1 MGVNFILQGAEAN
14 ISRIKKGTEILQ
26 EEWNKTEQ
34 KAGDVFSD
42 VRVTVKFHEGMEL
55 EVKRMKA
62 DVEIDCHEPAH
73 FFRGLNWVLNH
84 LEKAEGESEKKG
96 KEDKGERNGRIYS
109 LGTCDDH
116 FSSYCWICDWIFFH
130 EAKRE
135 DFGKQEETAYIRT
148 GT

>member
-62 DVEIDCHEPAH
+62 DVEIDCHKPAH

-84 LEKAEGESEKKG
+84 LEKAEGESEKKEKNLYDIFC
-96 KEDKGERNGRIYS
+96 KE
-109 LGTCDDH
+109 
-116 FSSYCWICDWIFFH
+116 
-130 EAKRE
+130 
-135 DFGKQEETAYIRT
+135 
-148 GT
+148 

>member
-62 DVEIDCHEPAH
+62 DVEID
-73 FFRGLNWVLNH
+73 
-84 LEKAEGESEKKG
+84 
-96 KEDKGERNGRIYS
+96 
-109 LGTCDDH
+109 
-116 FSSYCWICDWIFFH
+116 
-130 EAKRE
+130 
-135 DFGKQEETAYIRT
+135 
-148 GT
+148 

>member
-84 LEKAEGESEKKG
+84 LEKAEGESEKKEKAYFAG
-96 KEDKGERNGRIYS
+96 NGLMLDCSRSRDAIE
-109 LGTCDDH
+109 CVPPVP
-116 FSSYCWICDWIFFH
+116 
-130 EAKRE
+130 
-135 DFGKQEETAYIRT
+135 
-148 GT
+148 

>member
-84 LEKAEGESEKKG
+84 LEKAEGESEKKEKAYFAG
-96 KEDKGERNGRIYS
+96 NGLMLDCSRMRY
-109 LGTCDDH
+109 LL
-116 FSSYCWICDWIFFH
+116 WR
-130 EAKRE
+130 K
-135 DFGKQEETAYIRT
+135 
-148 GT
+148 